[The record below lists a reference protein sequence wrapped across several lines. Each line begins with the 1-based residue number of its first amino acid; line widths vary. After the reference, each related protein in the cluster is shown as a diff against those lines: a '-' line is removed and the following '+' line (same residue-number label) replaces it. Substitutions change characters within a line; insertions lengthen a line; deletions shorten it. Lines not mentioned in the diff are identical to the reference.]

1 MDWYPLWNSIRIA
14 ALSSVI
20 VFFVGIFTAY
30 YVARLPGWVKGILDV
45 IYPSHGAASY
55 SVWLF
60 PVTDIWSASPC
71 RRMAGK
77 TGNTGGDDLVWRDSC
92 IGSGGIPSYV
102 SDSPGGF

>member
-45 IYPSHGAASY
+45 IFTLPMVLPPTVCGYFLLMIFGVHRPVGE
-55 SVWLF
+55 WLAKLGIQA
-60 PVTDIWSASPC
+60 VMTW
-71 RRMAGK
+71 
-77 TGNTGGDDLVWRDSC
+77 DSC